1 MRAPYQTLSIP
12 YRKKDG
18 VIYYCVLHRSDC
30 DMWQFIAGGGEEGEV
45 PEVTSKRE
53 IFEEGGLTVDSVTQ
67 LRSMAYIPT
76 TIFPHIKEYRW
87 PSNTYV
93 VPEYAFAFECKDEIT
108 ISHEHTEY
116 VWLPFDEAY
125 AKLYWD
131 SNRAA
136 LYELDCTLREFDIN
150 K

>member
-30 DMWQFIAGGGEEGEV
+30 DMWQFIAGGGEEGES
-45 PEVTSKRE
+45 PEITSMRE
-53 IFEEGGLTVDSVTQ
+53 IFEEGGVTVKKVTP

-76 TIFPHIKEYRW
+76 TIFPNIKSYNW
-87 PSNTYV
+87 PSDTYV
-93 VPEYAFAFECKDEIT
+93 VPEYAFAFECNEEIV

-116 VWLPFDEAY
+116 VWLTFDEAY
-125 AKLYWD
+125 TKLYWD

-136 LYELDCTLREFDIN
+136 LYELDCRLSGFDIN